1 MLIIRLILVLLAI
14 TAMVMLGLYV
24 FLENKK
30 YLHYF
35 KQILKYILFLV
46 VSLAVLFLL
55 RRMFYI

>member
-14 TAMVMLGLYV
+14 TAMVMLGLYLL
-24 FLENKK
+24 LEDKK
-30 YLHYF
+30 YLHYL
-35 KQILKYILFLV
+35 KQTLKYTLFLV